1 VEILER
7 AAVLADGCAGSAKD
21 DNGGG
26 AHPPAILPNDRST
39 PRRWGRRH
47 CQQKPIGRSS
57 QAKFKTLDVIR
68 HFYEW
73 YRLALSRRDRNLL
86 QKGHIS
92 SRDEWHGNFK

>member
-1 VEILER
+1 MTT
-7 AAVLADGCAGSAKD
+7 AGVRIRR
-21 DNGGG
+21 
-26 AHPPAILPNDRST
+26 PFYQTIVQ
-39 PRRWGRRH
+39 PRDAGGRRH